1 MPLLPPLFLVLAMTG
16 CSQPAREGPPN
27 IILVSMDTLRQD
39 RLGVYGN
46 EDGLTPNI
54 DKLAA
59 ESVVFEDA
67 WAVSNETLYSHAALF
82 TSRYATET
90 GPIFDTFKL
99 ADTFPT
105 LASVLGVYGYESAAF
120 VGGGHLSA
128 SFELGRGFDRYHSS
142 GNWGSLYHSVPDAL
156 AWLDARIVPWAL
168 STVILVEGEKV
179 ER

>member
-1 MPLLPPLFLVLAMTG
+1 MNNRKPIQTTGRFWTVSLALLFLNCAQFAWADKRPNVIVIFTDDHGYADLSCQEVL
-16 CSQPAREGPPN
+16 PDVR
-27 IILVSMDTLRQD
+27 
-39 RLGVYGN
+39 
-46 EDGLTPNI
+46 TPNI

-142 GNWGSLYHSVPDAL
+142 GNWGDRKSV
-156 AWLDARIVPWAL
+156 V
-168 STVILVEGEKV
+168 
-179 ER
+179 